1 MTTHGQA
8 IRQSPVVRSAIDAI
22 VAEVQAQTADLVDVR
37 PPQDELRVSYD
48 ELVKAAGDTRGW
60 PLLYPMLGSG
70 AGNGV
75 FVELADGSVKWDLV
89 AGIGVHFFGH
99 SSPRI
104 VRAQLESSLEDTT
117 KHGNLQ
123 SGTLPYEFA
132 KRLIA
137 LAGRKS
143 DLKYAYLTTSGA
155 MANECALRICMQKRA
170 PGHRVLAFKNCFMGR
185 SLTMTSIGDNAAAR
199 DGLPVNTA
207 VDYIPFWSDTGAEK
221 LGGKTKFIDWTL
233 WQLQQAVN
241 RYPNGH
247 ACFVMELIQG
257 EGGFNIPPKEF
268 LEELMKACK
277 GYGIPVWDD
286 EIQAFGRTSEM
297 FAFEHF
303 GLGKYV
309 DMFCVGKMT
318 HACAAMWTEEMKPRP
333 GLLSGTFT
341 GSTVDFTVG
350 LTVLDALE
358 NGGFYGD
365 DGLFAQH
372 HAAFRAQAE
381 ALVAKH
387 PEWFPKAE
395 YVPNPIGGVG
405 GMMRITPFGGAKDK
419 IMAAA
424 KAIYAEGAITFW
436 CGHGPYHLRLLPP
449 LPAMKLE
456 DWPRIFAVLE
466 RGLAKVG

>member
-8 IRQSPVVRSAIDAI
+8 IRQSPVVRQAIDAI
-22 VAEVQAQTADLVDVR
+22 VAEIQAQTAELTDVR
-37 PPQDELRVSYD
+37 PPQQALVASY
-48 ELVKAAGDTRGW
+48 EALVKAAGDTRGW

-70 AGNGV
+70 AGNGA

-99 SSPRI
+99 SNPTI
-104 VRAQLESSLEDTT
+104 QRAQLEASLEDTV

-123 SGTLPYEFA
+123 SGSVPYAFSR
-132 KRLIA
+132 RLLD
-137 LAGRKS
+137 LAGRQS
-143 DLKYAYLTTSGA
+143 QLKYAYLTTSGA
-155 MANECALRICMQKRA
+155 MANECAMRVCMQKRA
-170 PGHRVLAFKNCFMGR
+170 PGHRVMAFEHCFMGR

-207 VDYIPFWSDTGAEK
+207 VDYVPFWSEAAAEK
-221 LGGKTKFIDWTL
+221 MGGKTRFIDYAL
-233 WQLQQAVN
+233 AELERAVA

-247 ACFVMELIQG
+247 ACFVMELVQG
-257 EGGFNIPPKEF
+257 EGGFNVPPKEF
-268 LEELMKACK
+268 LEELMKACRRHH
-277 GYGIPVWDD
+277 IPIWDD
-286 EIQAFGRTSEM
+286 EIQSFGRTSEM

-303 GLGKYV
+303 GLGDYV
-309 DMFCVGKMT
+309 DVFCVGKMT
-318 HACAAMWTEEMKPRP
+318 HACAALWTEEMKPRP

-350 LTVLDALE
+350 LSVLDQLE
-358 NGGFYGD
+358 SGGFYGA

-381 ALVAKH
+381 ALVGKH
-387 PEWFPKAE
+387 PAWFPKTAD
-395 YVPNPIGGVG
+395 VPSPIGGVA
-405 GMMRITPFGGAKDK
+405 GMMRLTPFGGAKDK

-449 LPAMKLE
+449 LPVVKLE
-456 DWPRIFAVLE
+456 DWPRIFAVIE

>member
-8 IRQSPVVRSAIDAI
+8 IRQSPVVRQAIDAI
-22 VAEVQAQTADLVDVR
+22 VAEIQAQTAELTDVR
-37 PPQDELRVSYD
+37 PPQQALVAPYEA
-48 ELVKAAGDTRGW
+48 LVKAAGETRGW

-70 AGNGV
+70 AGNGA

-99 SSPRI
+99 SNPTI
-104 VRAQLESSLEDTT
+104 QRAQLEASLEDTI

-123 SGTLPYEFA
+123 SGTLPYAFSR
-132 KRLIA
+132 RLLD
-137 LAGRKS
+137 LAGRQSK
-143 DLKYAYLTTSGA
+143 LKYAYLTTSGA
-155 MANECALRICMQKRA
+155 MANECAMRVCMQKRA
-170 PGHRVLAFKNCFMGR
+170 PGHRVMAFEHCFMGR

-207 VDYIPFWSDTGAEK
+207 VDYIPFWSEAAAEK
-221 LGGKTKFIDWTL
+221 MGGKTRFIDYAL
-233 WQLQQAVN
+233 GEMERAVE

-247 ACFVMELIQG
+247 ACFVMELVQG
-257 EGGFNIPPKEF
+257 EGGFNVPPRDF
-268 LEELMKACK
+268 LEELMKACRRHH
-277 GYGIPVWDD
+277 IPIWDD
-286 EIQAFGRTSEM
+286 EIQSFGRTSEM

-303 GLGKYV
+303 GLGDYV
-309 DMFCVGKMT
+309 DVFCVGKMT
-318 HACAAMWTEEMKPRP
+318 HACAALWTEDMKPRP

-341 GSTVDFTVG
+341 GSTVDFSVG
-350 LTVLDALE
+350 LSVLDQLE
-358 NGGFYGD
+358 HGGFYGD
-365 DGLFAQH
+365 EGLFAQH

-381 ALVAKH
+381 ALVGKH
-387 PEWFPKAE
+387 PEWFPKTAD
-395 YVPNPIGGVG
+395 VPSPIGGVA
-405 GMMRITPFGGAKDK
+405 GMMRLTPFGGAKDK

-449 LPAMKLE
+449 LPVVKLE
-456 DWPRIFAVLE
+456 DWPRIFAVIE

>member
-8 IRQSPVVRSAIDAI
+8 IRQSPVIRGAIDAI
-22 VAEVQAQTADLVDVR
+22 VDEIRSKTADLVDVR
-37 PPQDELRVSYD
+37 PPQPGLVTSYD
-48 ELVKAAGDTRGW
+48 ELVKAAGDSRGW

-99 SSPRI
+99 SNPTI
-104 VRAQLESSLEDTT
+104 VRAQLEASLDDTV

-132 KRLIA
+132 KRFVK

-143 DLKYAYLTTSGA
+143 PLKYAYLTTSGA
-155 MANECALRICMQKRA
+155 MANECALRICMQKRS
-170 PGHRVLAFKNCFMGR
+170 PGHRVLAFENCFMGR
-185 SLTMTSIGDNAAAR
+185 SLVMTSIGDNAAAR

-207 VDYIPFWSDTGAEK
+207 VDYIPFWSDAEAARI
-221 LGGKTKFIDWTL
+221 GKTKHID
-233 WQLQQAVN
+233 AVLRRLDEVVA

-247 ACFVMELIQG
+247 ACFVMELVQG
-257 EGGFNIPPKEF
+257 EGGFNVPPREF

-277 GYGIPVWDD
+277 RYGIPVWDD
-286 EIQAFGRTSEM
+286 EIQSFGRTTQM
-297 FAFEHF
+297 FAFEHYD
-303 GLGKYV
+303 LGQYV
-309 DMFCVGKMT
+309 DVFCVGKMT
-318 HACAAMWTEEMKPRP
+318 HSCAALWTEEMKPKP

-341 GSTVDFTVG
+341 GSSVDFTVG
-350 LTVLDALE
+350 LTVLDQLE
-358 NGGFYGD
+358 NGGFYGEN
-365 DGLFAQH
+365 GMFAQH

-381 ALVAKH
+381 ALIAKH
-387 PEWFPKAE
+387 PEWFPKTDE
-395 YVPNPIGGVG
+395 VTSGLGGVG
-405 GMMRITPFGGAKDK
+405 GMMRLTPFGGAKDK

-449 LPAMKLE
+449 LPVLKLE
-456 DWPRIFAVLE
+456 HWPRIFEVIE
-466 RGLAKVG
+466 RGLAKAA